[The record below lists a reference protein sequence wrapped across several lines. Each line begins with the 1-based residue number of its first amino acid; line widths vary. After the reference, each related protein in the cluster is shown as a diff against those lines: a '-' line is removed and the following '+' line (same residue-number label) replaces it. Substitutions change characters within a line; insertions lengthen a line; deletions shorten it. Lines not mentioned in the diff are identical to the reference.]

1 MKTFVYVL
9 PFYFLWH
16 ALSNLWPFLSP
27 CKAALCLN
35 GNRMWKWWQ
44 RDFWNKHNSK
54 KTKANEL
61 SLKSSTL
68 SNPYTSM
75 KRTSFGIVRGF
86 YTKKGDKLRN
96 IPALPWGEKEP
107 CQSMVGTH
115 RHSVHFAQVAMEPP
129 QAKPCL
135 WEVLSLPP
143 RNSCWID
150 KFEWRLSV
158 GRRSSNI
165 RNTKLFPGISP
176 KLYLPYTHQGRQK
189 QNLFQFS

>member
-1 MKTFVYVL
+1 MLVKAEHSPRLQNQARMMKTFVYVL

-68 SNPYTSM
+68 SNSYMCM
-75 KRTSFGIVRGF
+75 KRASFRMMRGF
-86 YTKKGDKLRN
+86 YTKKGDRLRN
-96 IPALPWGEKEP
+96 IPALVWGEKEP
-107 CQSMVGTH
+107 CQPMVGTH
-115 RHSVHFAQVAMEPP
+115 RHTAHFAQVAMEHP
-129 QAKPCL
+129 
-135 WEVLSLPP
+135 
-143 RNSCWID
+143 
-150 KFEWRLSV
+150 
-158 GRRSSNI
+158 
-165 RNTKLFPGISP
+165 
-176 KLYLPYTHQGRQK
+176 
-189 QNLFQFS
+189 